1 MTRKKVM
8 RYKDA
13 GVNIDAGT
21 ESVQRIKKLVRST
34 FTRNVLTDIGGF
46 GALFDGSLKGYR
58 QPVLVSSCDGVGT
71 KLKVALVAR
80 KHGTVGQDLVNHCVN
95 DILVQGARPLFFM
108 DYAAFGRLEP
118 KILEAIV
125 TGFAKAC
132 KENCCS
138 LIGGETAEM
147 PGMYAIG
154 DYDLAGFIVGAVE
167 KKKLI
172 TGKTIRPGDVVIGLS
187 TNGLQ
192 TNGYSLARKILFE
205 KCKYKTS
212 TYLPELKSTVGE
224 ALLKIHPSFLNSV
237 VPLLDKG
244 LIKGMAHI
252 TGGGFLDNIPRVL
265 PEGCG
270 VVINLGFW
278 PVLPV
283 FKLMQEKGKVP
294 QDDMYRTFNMGI
306 GFVLI
311 VASRNAGQVLKELNR
326 LKSVNRFMPR
336 AYLIGRVVKGNKRVR
351 LI

>member
-1 MTRKKVM
+1 M

-21 ESVQRIKKLVRST
+21 ESVQRIKKVVRST
-34 FTRNVLTDIGGF
+34 FTKNVLTDIGGF
-46 GALFDGSLKGYR
+46 GALFDGSLKGYK

-71 KLKVALVAR
+71 KLKVALMAR
-80 KHGTVGQDLVNHCVN
+80 QHGTVGQDLVNHCVN
-95 DILVQGARPLFFM
+95 DILVQGAKPLFFM

-125 TGFAKAC
+125 TGFAAAC
-132 KENCCS
+132 KQNGCS

-147 PGMYAIG
+147 PGMYAVG
-154 DYDLAGFIVGAVE
+154 DYDLAGFIVGAVD

-172 TGKTIRPGDVVIGLS
+172 TGKTIKPGDAVIGLS

-205 KCKYKTS
+205 KCKYKTN
-212 TYLPELKSTVGE
+212 TYLPGLGSTVGE
-224 ALLKIHPSFLNSV
+224 ALLKVHPSFLKPVS
-237 VPLLDKG
+237 PLLDRG
-244 LIKGMAHI
+244 LVKGMAHI

-265 PEGCG
+265 PKNCNVE
-270 VVINLGFW
+270 IKLGSW

-283 FKLMQEKGKVP
+283 FELMRKKGHVP

-311 VASRNAGQVLKELNR
+311 TAKQDVGVTLKM
-326 LKSVNRFMPR
+326 LKTFKTTK
-336 AYLIGRVVKGNKRVR
+336 AYVIGKVVKGNKKVN

>member
-1 MTRKKVM
+1 M

-21 ESVQRIKKLVRST
+21 ESVQRIKKVVRST
-34 FTRNVLTDIGGF
+34 FTKNVLTDIGGF
-46 GALFDGSLKGYR
+46 GALYDGSLKGYQ

-71 KLKVALVAR
+71 KLKVALMA
-80 KHGTVGQDLVNHCVN
+80 KQHGTVGQDLVNHCVN
-95 DILVQGARPLFFM
+95 DILVQGAKPLFFM

-132 KENCCS
+132 KQNGCS

-147 PGMYAIG
+147 PGMYAVG
-154 DYDLAGFIVGAVE
+154 DYDLAGFIVGAVD

-172 TGKTIRPGDVVIGLS
+172 TGKTIKPGDVVIGLS

-192 TNGYSLARKILFE
+192 TNGFSLARKILFE
-205 KCKYKTS
+205 KCNYKVS
-212 TYLPELKSTVGE
+212 TRLPELGSTVGE
-224 ALLKIHPSFLNSV
+224 ALLKVHPSFLKPV
-237 VPLLDKG
+237 TPLLDKG
-244 LIKGMAHI
+244 LVKGMAHI

-265 PEGCG
+265 PKDCNVE
-270 VVINLGFW
+270 IKLGSW

-283 FKLMQEKGKVP
+283 FELMQKKGRVP

-306 GFVLI
+306 GFVLV
-311 VASRNAGQVLKELNR
+311 VAQPDAAAA
-326 LKSVNRFMPR
+326 LKSLRGLKGLNGFSPK
-336 AYLIGRVVKGNKRVR
+336 AYVIGQVVKGKKKVK
-351 LI
+351 LM

>member
-1 MTRKKVM
+1 M

-21 ESVQRIKKLVRST
+21 ESVQRIKKVVRST
-34 FTRNVLTDIGGF
+34 FTKNVLTDIGGF
-46 GALFDGSLKGYR
+46 GALFDGTLKGYQ

-71 KLKVALVAR
+71 KLRVALMAK

-95 DILVQGARPLFFM
+95 DILVQGAKPLFFM

-118 KILEAIV
+118 KILESIV

-132 KENCCS
+132 RENGCS
-138 LIGGETAEM
+138 LTGGETAEM
-147 PGMYAIG
+147 PGMYAVG
-154 DYDLAGFIVGAVE
+154 DYDLAGFIVGAVD

-192 TNGYSLARKILFE
+192 TNGFSLARKILFE
-205 KCKYKTS
+205 KCNYKVITH
-212 TYLPELKSTVGE
+212 LPELGSTIGE
-224 ALLKIHPSFLNSV
+224 ALLKVHPSFLKPVS
-237 VPLLDKG
+237 PLLEKG
-244 LIKGMAHI
+244 LVKGMAHI

-265 PEGCG
+265 PKDCNVE
-270 VVINLGFW
+270 IKLGSW

-283 FKLMQEKGKVP
+283 FELMQKKGKVP

-306 GFVLI
+306 GFVLV
-311 VASRNAGQVLKELNR
+311 VAQPDAAAALKCLRGLKGLNGFSPKPYVIGQ
-326 LKSVNRFMPR
+326 
-336 AYLIGRVVKGNKRVR
+336 VVKGKKQVE

>member
-1 MTRKKVM
+1 M

-21 ESVQRIKKLVRST
+21 ESVQRIKKVVRST

-46 GALFDGSLKGYR
+46 GALFDGSLKGYK

-71 KLKVALVAR
+71 KLKVALMA
-80 KHGTVGQDLVNHCVN
+80 KSHGTVGQDLVNHCVN
-95 DILVQGARPLFFM
+95 DILVQGAKPLFFM
-108 DYAAFGRLEP
+108 DYAAFGKLDP

-132 KENCCS
+132 RENGCS
-138 LIGGETAEM
+138 LTGGETAEM
-147 PGMYAIG
+147 PGMYAVG
-154 DYDLAGFIVGAVE
+154 DYDLAGFIVGVVE

-172 TGKTIRPGDVVIGLS
+172 TGRSIKPGDVVIGLS

-205 KCKYKTS
+205 KCNYKVI
-212 TYLPELKSTVGE
+212 TYLPELGSTVGE
-224 ALLKIHPSFLNSV
+224 AMLKVHPSFLKPV
-237 VPLLDKG
+237 TPLLDKD

-265 PEGCG
+265 PKDCG
-270 VVINLGFW
+270 IRIRLGSW

-283 FKLMQEKGKVP
+283 FDLMQRKGKVP

-311 VASRNAGQVLKELNR
+311 VAQRDVKQVLNGLNGLKR
-326 LKSVNRFMPR
+326 LNGFTPK
-336 AYLIGRVVKGNKRVR
+336 AYVIGEVVKGSNRVN